1 MAGRQPRRD
10 YQPVPRRKIGGG
22 ITENLSTQS
31 DSSERKSGEDTPT
44 NTQEVEPENRE
55 PGPAQEEEPRRSD
68 RERKDTVM
76 YLREKYPGCV
86 LKHG

>member
-1 MAGRQPRRD
+1 M
-10 YQPVPRRKIGGG
+10 GGA
-22 ITENLSTQS
+22 ITENPSTQS
-31 DSSERKSGEDTPT
+31 DPSERKSGEDTPA
-44 NTQEVEPENRE
+44 NTQDVKPENCE